1 MSNKITDARLEW
13 LEDTRR
19 RKSMLIKKLEEEE
32 KKMTGE
38 KDAVSSADAAAESTP
53 QQDSEGQLP
62 DALEKYQ
69 LNIDRY
75 KEELLAIEKEFE
87 SWQEMGFSLPASK
100 GVETDAST

>member
-32 KKMTGE
+32 QKLMGE
-38 KDAVSSADAAAESTP
+38 KGAASSADAAAESTP
-53 QQDSEGQLP
+53 QQNSEGQP

>member
-32 KKMTGE
+32 KKMMGE
-38 KDAVSSADAAAESTP
+38 KGASADAAAEPTP

-100 GVETDAST
+100 GVETDANT

>member
-32 KKMTGE
+32 KKMMGE
-38 KDAVSSADAAAESTP
+38 KDADAAAESTP
-53 QQDSEGQLP
+53 QQNSEGQLP

-75 KEELLAIEKEFE
+75 KEELIAIEKEFE

-100 GVETDAST
+100 GVETDTST